1 MRKSILEELYYGNVC
16 PCTDCRNTS
25 DETTEL
31 MSYLA
36 AHHKT
41 LSDGLTDKQ
50 KETLGKFDDCQCE
63 LIDINERELFI
74 YAFKLGM
81 RFAIEAL
88 A

>member
-1 MRKSILEELYYGNVC
+1 MRKSILEEFYYGIVC
-16 PCTDCRNTS
+16 PCTDCRSTS

-50 KETLGKFDDCQCE
+50 KETLVKFDDCQCE

-81 RFAIEAL
+81 RFAIETL

>member
-1 MRKSILEELYYGNVC
+1 
-16 PCTDCRNTS
+16 
-25 DETTEL
+25 
-31 MSYLA
+31 MSYIA

-41 LSDGLTDKQ
+41 LSDGLTEKQ

-88 A
+88 V

>member
-1 MRKSILEELYYGNVC
+1 MRKSILEELYYGNIC
-16 PCTDCRNTS
+16 PCTDGSRTD

-41 LSDGLTDKQ
+41 LSDGLTEKQ

-63 LIDINERELFI
+63 LTDICERELFI

-81 RFAIEAL
+81 RFAIETL
-88 A
+88 V

>member
-16 PCTDCRNTS
+16 PCTDCRSTS
-25 DETTEL
+25 NETDEL

-41 LSDGLTDKQ
+41 LSDGLTEKQ
-50 KETLGKFDDCQCE
+50 KETLGKFDDCQYE
-63 LIDINERELFI
+63 LIDINERELFV

-81 RFAIEAL
+81 RFAVEAL
-88 A
+88 V